1 MKNTRYFILLAFV
14 LIIGSAFEAPNDGF
28 SDRYAETITAAD
40 LRTHLEI
47 LASDE
52 YEGRSTG
59 QKGQKM
65 AAAYISGQFKANGIP
80 ELAAGGYYQTYPLIE
95 KLPGAG
101 TITAGTTTFRFGADF
116 FYNSMIDDLDM
127 QLAEVVFAGYSISDK
142 KYDDYKNTDVKGKVV
157 MLIDGEPRDK
167 KGKPL
172 FAYDPKSY
180 KTDRIVKVAEA
191 RKRGGAAVFIICPDY
206 EKTKTEMKHSIE
218 KISMQLDIPDTSKK
232 SNPAPFYYITP
243 AMAETI
249 LLNGGS
255 KETLNTLIARIRNK
269 KKPHSFTVKSPVHV
283 DVTRQERKITAEN
296 VLGFVEGSDLK
307 EEIIVVTAHYDH
319 LGKEGDVVY
328 NGADDDGSGT
338 VAVIEMAQAFAKAK
352 KEGHGPRRSMLFMTV
367 SGEERGLLGSKWYT
381 EYPVFPL
388 GQTVCDLN
396 IDMIGRVDEAHAN
409 DANYL
414 YIIGADKMSSEL
426 HAINE
431 EANQRKTKLVLDY
444 KFNDE
449 KDPNR
454 FYYRSDHY
462 NFVKK
467 NVPVIFYFNG
477 VHKDYHKE
485 TDEVSKIDFAAM
497 EKRTRL
503 VFYTAWELANRD
515 KRITIDKKGK

>member
-1 MKNTRYFILLAFV
+1 
-14 LIIGSAFEAPNDGF
+14 
-28 SDRYAETITAAD
+28 
-40 LRTHLEI
+40 
-47 LASDE
+47 
-52 YEGRSTG
+52 
-59 QKGQKM
+59 
-65 AAAYISGQFKANGIP
+65 
-80 ELAAGGYYQTYPLIE
+80 
-95 KLPGAG
+95 
-101 TITAGTTTFRFGADF
+101 
-116 FYNSMIDDLDM
+116 
-127 QLAEVVFAGYSISDK
+127 
-142 KYDDYKNTDVKGKVV
+142 
-157 MLIDGEPRDK
+157 
-167 KGKPL
+167 
-172 FAYDPKSY
+172 
-180 KTDRIVKVAEA
+180 
-191 RKRGGAAVFIICPDY
+191 
-206 EKTKTEMKHSIE
+206 MKHSIE
-218 KISMQLDIPDTSKK
+218 KIAMHLDIPDTSKK
-232 SNPAPFYYITP
+232 SISAPFYYITP

-255 KETLNTLIARIRNK
+255 NETVNTLIARIRNK

-396 IDMIGRVDEAHAN
+396 IDMIGRVDEAHKD

-431 EANQRKTKLVLDY
+431 EANKRKTKLVLDY

-515 KRITIDKKGK
+515 KRIVIDKKGK